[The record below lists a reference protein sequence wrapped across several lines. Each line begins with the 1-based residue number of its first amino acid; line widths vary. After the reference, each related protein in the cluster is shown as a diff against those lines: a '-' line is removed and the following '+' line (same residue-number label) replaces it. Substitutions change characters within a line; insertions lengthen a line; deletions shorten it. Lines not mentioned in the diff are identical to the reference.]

1 MDGSGSIL
9 PILDAIA
16 DIRAL
21 YQANEN
27 SKLIRVQ
34 LALKEKKRREQG
46 AAATSTAGSGTR
58 P

>member
-34 LALKEKKRREQG
+34 LSLKEKRREQG